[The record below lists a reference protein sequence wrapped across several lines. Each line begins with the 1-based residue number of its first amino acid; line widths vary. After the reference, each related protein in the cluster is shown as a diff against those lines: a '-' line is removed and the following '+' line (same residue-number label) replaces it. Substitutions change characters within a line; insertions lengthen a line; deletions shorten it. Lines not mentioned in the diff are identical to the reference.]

1 MCKCGFCCEA
11 AEAALEERNAE
22 HDVPM
27 IDIEELTDLGQLKTH
42 CIYSTDFE
50 DLAETKQTEIYSYCK
65 MNVVY
70 PACRA
75 NLKQIRIAVTR
86 IYFRNLGLNY

>member
-1 MCKCGFCCEA
+1 MTE
-11 AEAALEERNAE
+11 LN
-22 HDVPM
+22 VPM
-27 IDIEELTDLGQLKTH
+27 IDIEELTDLDQLKTH

-50 DLAETKQTEIYSYCK
+50 DLAETKQTEIYYYCK
-65 MNVVY
+65 MNVYY

>member
-1 MCKCGFCCEA
+1 MD
-11 AEAALEERNAE
+11 EERIQRTWREKKRMTELN
-22 HDVPM
+22 VPM
-27 IDIEELTDLGQLKTH
+27 IDIEELTDLDKLKTH

-65 MNVVY
+65 INVAY

>member
-1 MCKCGFCCEA
+1 MGEREEA
-11 AEAALEERNAE
+11 MTKL
-22 HDVPM
+22 DVPM
-27 IDIEELTDLGQLKTH
+27 IDIEELTDLDQLKTH

-50 DLAETKQTEIYSYCK
+50 DLAETKQTEIYRYCK
-65 MNVVY
+65 MNACY

-75 NLKQIRIAVTR
+75 NLKQIRIAVTC

>member
-1 MCKCGFCCEA
+1 MSIVNPNKHWEVQSYGMIINKGEIMVNR
-11 AEAALEERNAE
+11 EKLETIVYVFEGKFY
-22 HDVPM
+22 V
-27 IDIEELTDLGQLKTH
+27 
-42 CIYSTDFE
+42 E